1 MKYTIQSV
9 KYIFKNFWYIL
20 PFVLIPAVFFALSTD
35 RVAIYCV
42 METLFKGETSS
53 FHFSHLFRAI
63 SFLNFASWQS
73 VVFGLLAIVL
83 TVVSVAMLLALLD
96 KHMRI
101 GKRTYVGLLSKL
113 NDNLIST
120 AGYALLLLFLYEVW
134 ALITAALIDLFSIL
148 PSVTLAYVFMGTVFI
163 LMHLLL
169 VYLIGAIYLWLPCM
183 QITGFRAMEALQYS
197 HQLVSGVKWGIL
209 IEQAFSLFF
218 VEALMCI
225 CVYFAPSEWVF
236 VIICTLLYAMLI
248 MIYCVRMN
256 VAYLDRDNIQR
267 ADLTKYY

>member
-20 PFVLIPAVFFALSTD
+20 PFVIIPALFFAMSTD
-35 RVAIYCV
+35 QEAIYCV
-42 METLFKGETSS
+42 IDVLFNGDVSS

-63 SFLNFASWQS
+63 SFLNFASWKA
-73 VVFGLLAIVL
+73 VVFGLLAIV
-83 TVVSVAMLLALLD
+83 VVIISVAMLLALLD

-101 GKRTYVGLLSKL
+101 GKRTYNGLLSKL

-120 AGYALLLLFLYEVW
+120 AGYTLLLLIIYEVW
-134 ALITAALIDLFSIL
+134 ALITAALIDLFSII
-148 PSVTLAYVFMGTVFI
+148 PNPTFAYVFIGLVFI
-163 LMHLLL
+163 AMHVLL
-169 VYLIGAIYLWLPCM
+169 VYLIGTIYLWLPCM
-183 QITGFRAMEALQYS
+183 QITGFKAIEALQYS
-197 HQLVSGVKWGIL
+197 HQLVSTVKWRIL

-218 VEALMCI
+218 VEGLTAL
-225 CVYFAPSEWVF
+225 CVYFAPYQWMSVCF
-236 VIICTLLYAMLI
+236 TTILYAMLI

-256 VAYLDRDNIQR
+256 IAYCDRDNIQR